1 MSFSFSE
8 KPIAMSIQRHTLSH
22 QFCARIVSMHRTAK
36 AALAIAVDLVALP
49 MCFLIA
55 MILRGGDLQLAK
67 QFSPGSYLLVAVLT
81 IAAFWLSDLYRAVI
95 RFIDHRLLTLTG
107 LALGI
112 AVLCAYLTLVFLNEA
127 RFPRS
132 ALAIYWF
139 IAFSY
144 VVMSRIGVR
153 KLLRSKR
160 GPCAGK
166 ALAVAI
172 YGAGEAGARLAQTMR
187 DGDEYRPL
195 CFFDDKHAL
204 NERTVAG
211 LRVFHTS
218 RLVELGAALGI
229 RTIVIALPAAAPE
242 RLRELMQRLGQAGVP
257 TKILTRLVDLA
268 DDKASDKS
276 VLRDAIREIKF
287 EDLLG
292 RPPVPPR
299 LDLFA
304 RCVRGKGVLVT
315 GAGGSIG
322 SELCRQIVTLSPAR
336 LHLIDHSEYALYT
349 IRQELAAR
357 FPDLPIHAHLG
368 SVCNADLVERVLAAG
383 GIDTIYHAA
392 AYKHVPLVETNIVE
406 GLRNNVLG
414 AQIIAAG
421 AAHHGV
427 QTCVLIS
434 SDKAVRPTN
443 IMGASKRIAELIFQ
457 AAAARAAGGCAP
469 GDGAGT
475 GAGNGA
481 ANGPTHGTG
490 NRTGTTFCMVRF
502 GNVLGSSGSV
512 IPLFQRQITRGGPV
526 TITHPEVSRY
536 FMLIPEAA
544 QLVIQAGAMAKGGD
558 VFVLDM
564 GEPVRILDLARTMI
578 AMHGLTERTPQ
589 QPRGDIEIQF
599 IGLFPGEKLHEELLT
614 DGTVF
619 PSEHPRIMRMKES
632 ALRPNVLETCITCLM
647 MACETHERGP
657 IESMVKA
664 IVSEYLPSTPA
675 PLPQA
680 PAEEPAPA
688 GLIRRFVPFRI

>member
-1 MSFSFSE
+1 
-8 KPIAMSIQRHTLSH
+8 MSIQRHSPFSQL
-22 QFCARIVSMHRTAK
+22 CASIVSMHRTAK
-36 AALAIAVDLVALP
+36 VGLAVVVDLVALP
-49 MCFLIA
+49 VCFLIA

-67 QFSPGSYLLVAVLT
+67 QFGPGSYLLVAVLT

-107 LALGI
+107 LALAI
-112 AVLCAYLTLVFLNEA
+112 AVLCAYLTLVILNEA

-153 KLLRSKR
+153 KLLRGKR
-160 GPCAGK
+160 GPWAGN

-187 DGDEYRPL
+187 DGDDYRPL
-195 CFFDDKHAL
+195 CFFDDKRAL

-268 DDKASDKS
+268 DDKAHDKTA
-276 VLRDAIREIKF
+276 LRDAIREIKF

-357 FPDLPIHAHLG
+357 FPDLPIDAHLG

-383 GIDTIYHAA
+383 GIGTRIDTIYHAA

-414 AQIIAAG
+414 AQIIAA
-421 AAHHGV
+421 AAARHGV

-457 AAAARAAGGCAP
+457 AAAARAGG
-469 GDGAGT
+469 GKGAANGSGNGSGH

-481 ANGPTHGTG
+481 
-490 NRTGTTFCMVRF
+490 GTTFCMVRF

-599 IGLFPGEKLHEELLT
+599 VGLFPGEKLHEELLT

-632 ALRPNVLETCITCLM
+632 ALRPSVLETCITCLM

-664 IVSEYLPSTPA
+664 IVSEYLPSTPV

-680 PAEEPAPA
+680 PVEEPVPA
-688 GLIRRFVPFRI
+688 GLIRKFVPFRI